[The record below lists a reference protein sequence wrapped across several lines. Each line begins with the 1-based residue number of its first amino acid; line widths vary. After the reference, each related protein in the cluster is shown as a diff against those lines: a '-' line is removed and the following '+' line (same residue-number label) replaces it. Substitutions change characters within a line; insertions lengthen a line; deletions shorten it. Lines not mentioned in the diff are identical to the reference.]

1 MTEKEIEL
9 SMDKALK
16 KLPFEIKKIK
26 FVLNSKVFC
35 RKIFDT
41 SYY

>member
-26 FVLNSKVFC
+26 FVLASRRRPGKPA
-35 RKIFDT
+35 
-41 SYY
+41 

>member
-16 KLPFEIKKIK
+16 KLSFEIKKIK
-26 FVLNSKVFC
+26 IFIAL
-35 RKIFDT
+35 RKFFKRK
-41 SYY
+41 

>member
-26 FVLNSKVFC
+26 IYKH
-35 RKIFDT
+35 
-41 SYY
+41 

>member
-9 SMDKALK
+9 SMEKALK

-26 FVLNSKVFC
+26 IFIALQKFFK
-35 RKIFDT
+35 RK
-41 SYY
+41 

>member
-16 KLPFEIKKIK
+16 KLPYEVKKIK
-26 FVLNSKVFC
+26 FALALVKFLK
-35 RKIFDT
+35 RK
-41 SYY
+41 

>member
-16 KLPFEIKKIK
+16 KLPSEIKKIK
-26 FVLNSKVFC
+26 FALALVKFSK
-35 RKIFDT
+35 RK
-41 SYY
+41 

>member
-16 KLPFEIKKIK
+16 NFLLKLKNKIC
-26 FVLNSKVFC
+26 FSSDKVF
-35 RKIFDT
+35 
-41 SYY
+41 

>member
-16 KLPFEIKKIK
+16 KLPFEIKKM
-26 FVLNSKVFC
+26 
-35 RKIFDT
+35 KIFIALRKFFKRK
-41 SYY
+41 

>member
-16 KLPFEIKKIK
+16 KLPFEIRKIK
-26 FVLNSKVFC
+26 F
-35 RKIFDT
+35 
-41 SYY
+41 

>member
-26 FVLNSKVFC
+26 FALALF
-35 RKIFDT
+35 KIFKRK
-41 SYY
+41 

>member
-16 KLPFEIKKIK
+16 KLPFEIRKTLKKI
-26 FVLNSKVFC
+26 L
-35 RKIFDT
+35 
-41 SYY
+41 

>member
-16 KLPFEIKKIK
+16 KLPFEIKKNKIC
-26 FVLNSKVFC
+26 FSSDKVF
-35 RKIFDT
+35 
-41 SYY
+41 

>member
-26 FVLNSKVFC
+26 FVKGFLLFIILEKF
-35 RKIFDT
+35 F
-41 SYY
+41 

>member
-1 MTEKEIEL
+1 MTEKDIEL

-26 FVLNSKVFC
+26 FALALV
-35 RKIFDT
+35 KIFKRK
-41 SYY
+41 

>member
-16 KLPFEIKKIK
+16 KLSFEIKKIK
-26 FVLNSKVFC
+26 FVLTVIKFFK
-35 RKIFDT
+35 RK
-41 SYY
+41 

>member
-16 KLPFEIKKIK
+16 KLPFEIRKIK
-26 FVLNSKVFC
+26 FTWS
-35 RKIFDT
+35 
-41 SYY
+41 

>member
-1 MTEKEIEL
+1 MSEKEIEL

-26 FVLNSKVFC
+26 FFLAVKKFLK
-35 RKIFDT
+35 RR
-41 SYY
+41 

>member
-1 MTEKEIEL
+1 MIEKEIEL

-26 FVLNSKVFC
+26 FALALVKFFK
-35 RKIFDT
+35 RK
-41 SYY
+41 

>member
-9 SMDKALK
+9 SIDKALK

-26 FVLNSKVFC
+26 IFIAL
-35 RKIFDT
+35 RKFFKRK
-41 SYY
+41 

>member
-16 KLPFEIKKIK
+16 KMPFEMKKIK
-26 FVLNSKVFC
+26 FIIGLIKFFK
-35 RKIFDT
+35 RK
-41 SYY
+41 

>member
-9 SMDKALK
+9 SMEKALK

-26 FVLNSKVFC
+26 IFIAL
-35 RKIFDT
+35 RKFFKRK
-41 SYY
+41 

>member
-26 FVLNSKVFC
+26 IFIALWKFFK
-35 RKIFDT
+35 RK
-41 SYY
+41 

>member
-16 KLPFEIKKIK
+16 KLPVEIRKIK
-26 FVLNSKVFC
+26 CVLAVIKFFK
-35 RKIFDT
+35 RK
-41 SYY
+41 

>member
-16 KLPFEIKKIK
+16 KLPFEIKKINIFIALRK
-26 FVLNSKVFC
+26 FFK
-35 RKIFDT
+35 RK
-41 SYY
+41 

>member
-16 KLPFEIKKIK
+16 KTSFWNKEDKIC
-26 FVLNSKVFC
+26 SSSC
-35 RKIFDT
+35 
-41 SYY
+41 

>member
-16 KLPFEIKKIK
+16 KLPFEIKEDKN
-26 FVLNSKVFC
+26 FALALV
-35 RKIFDT
+35 KIFLKRK
-41 SYY
+41 